1 MGILSKIIEQQ
12 KAPEPR
18 VINGPPPPTPAP
30 ESPQSNNELSA
41 HELELLLKILGN
53 ADLKGREVEVFY
65 HMILKIQNQY
75 IAKQQR

>member
-12 KAPEPR
+12 KGEPR
-18 VINGPPPPTPAP
+18 VINAPPPPVPSP
-30 ESPQSNNELSA
+30 EPSQPSNDLSIQ
-41 HELELLLKILGN
+41 ELELLLKILGN

-65 HMILKIQNQY
+65 HMILKIQSQY